1 MRYYLLSDSQ
11 TISLSA
17 VTMGNSMQKP
27 LYVHILKSS
36 QTNAIDLLKQKL
48 DSNVIVSFGGMDEI
62 PLETSILIAGE
73 PTIDRLAALPN
84 LRSLIVPWAGVSP
97 ETFEV
102 MRGFPKTSIHNLHH
116 NALPVAEYALALMLS
131 AANAIVPVDR
141 ALRANDWR
149 PRYTQTAST
158 LISGKSIL
166 ILGYGSIGKALS
178 NLLIGFNMTIM
189 ATRNSID
196 FAVNEGRVQVFPAN
210 DLHNLLPKADFLVVT
225 LPLTPSTKGLICEKE
240 LSLLP
245 PHAVFV
251 NIGRGD
257 IIDQAALYNIL
268 KARPTMA
275 AGIDVWYNY
284 PKNESDRSNTPPSDY
299 PLHELENIVLSPHRA
314 GNLNQKGIEVL
325 RMARLADLLNQA
337 AKGKQMS
344 NLVDPE
350 KGY

>member
-1 MRYYLLSDSQ
+1 MQ
-11 TISLSA
+11 NSLH
-17 VTMGNSMQKP
+17 
-27 LYVHILKSS
+27 VHIIKAS
-36 QTNAIDLLKQKL
+36 QTNGIDFLKEKL
-48 DSNVIVSFGGMDEI
+48 DPRVSVSYGGIDEI
-62 PLETSILIAGE
+62 PIETSILVTGE
-73 PTIDRLAALPN
+73 PTTKMLAALPN

-102 MRGFPKTSIHNLHH
+102 MRGYPHVSIHNLHH
-116 NALPVAEYALALMLS
+116 NALPVAEYALALLLS
-131 AANAIVPVDR
+131 AANAIVPVDH

-158 LISGKSIL
+158 LVSGKSIL
-166 ILGYGSIGKALS
+166 ILGYGNIGKALA
-178 NLLIGFNMTIM
+178 NLLIGFNMNIT
-189 ATRNSID
+189 ATRSSID
-196 FAVNEGRVQVFPAN
+196 FPVSEDKVQVFPAN
-210 DLHNLLPKADFLVVT
+210 QLHSLLPKADFLVVT
-225 LPLTPSTKGLICEKE
+225 LPLTLSTKGLIGEKE
-240 LSLLP
+240 LLLLP
-245 PHAVFV
+245 IHAVFV

-257 IIDQAALYNIL
+257 IIDQAALYKIL

-314 GNLNQKGIEVL
+314 GSLNQKDIEVL
-325 RMARLADLLNQA
+325 RMTHLATLLNQA
-337 AKGKQMS
+337 AKGEQMQ